1 MFGLGPFETLE
12 EFALNGLGLIGADE
26 DESNEDES
34 LGDEDSAGDEDE
46 SNEDESESSDEDD
59 EDEDLTGLKESRDRA
74 LKQKATAKAKLAA
87 AQARIAELEGKG
99 KSEDSDADAAEDARI
114 KQQESVIRDLQI
126 ERAFLLDNTHN
137 WHDPKVALRLADLSE
152 IEIDE
157 DGTVD
162 GLKQALADVAK
173 KHPYLVNTEKKPVR
187 KSGDPSRKQD
197 DKTSK
202 AARAAKLRSKYN
214 I

>member
-12 EFALNGLGLIGADE
+12 EFALSGSGLIGADE
-26 DESNEDES
+26 GESNEDES
-34 LGDEDSAGDEDE
+34 LGDEDSAGEGDE
-46 SNEDESESSDEDD
+46 SSEDDSESSEEDD
-59 EDEDLTGLKESRDRA
+59 KGEDLTGLKESRDRA
-74 LKQKATAKAKLAA
+74 LRQKAALKEKLAA
-87 AQARIAELEGKG
+87 AEARIADLEGKD
-99 KSEDSDADAAEDARI
+99 KSAEDTAEDDRI

-137 WHDPKVALRLADLSE
+137 WHDPKVALRLADLSD

-157 DGTVD
+157 DGTVE

-173 KHPYLVNTEKKPVR
+173 KHPYLVNTEPKLPR

-197 DKTSK
+197 DKVSK